1 MYDFIPRGNGN
12 WPGCHGSEDPASSHA
27 RLARFTAHS
36 QRTDKVNQRAVFRVF
51 ETSPARKQRDI
62 RPEHLAGCH
71 VVVRHDGRLAL
82 NTHGGLAEPLR
93 GGCREAM
100 AAASRANGTQTHRF
114 VLPYNRQHLHLT
126 GWALHRIASATA
138 PRDPTTI
145 DDDLDT
151 EPCRKPHTRVLV
163 SASGRCRAVYTLP
176 FVGYKRREHHES

>member
-12 WPGCHGSEDPASSHA
+12 WPGCHGSEDPASAHA
-27 RLARFTAHS
+27 RQARCITAHS

-82 NTHGGLAEPLR
+82 NTHGGLAEPLL

-100 AAASRANGTQTHRF
+100 AACQLPRVPVGRRRTASCSRTTASISTSPVGRCTASPLPLRRGTQPR
-114 VLPYNRQHLHLT
+114 LT
-126 GWALHRIASATA
+126 MTWTLSHADS
-138 PRDPTTI
+138 
-145 DDDLDT
+145 
-151 EPCRKPHTRVLV
+151 HTR
-163 SASGRCRAVYTLP
+163 AR
-176 FVGYKRREHHES
+176 